1 METYIRLIA
10 VLIVGCRGVNVL
22 LRAKPIRFVL
32 QCCTFFLKKGKLI
45 IWEGF
50 GGLQKALCFN
60 PIHTNIWHSF
70 SLELLAA
77 LL

>member
-22 LRAKPIRFVL
+22 LRAKPIRFDS
-32 QCCTFFLKKGKLI
+32 QSCTFLSKKGNLI
-45 IWEGF
+45 IREGF
-50 GGLQKALCFN
+50 GRLQKALSFSA
-60 PIHTNIWHSF
+60 IWTIVRHSF

-77 LL
+77 LP

>member
-10 VLIVGCRGVNVL
+10 VLIIGCRGVNVL

-32 QCCTFFLKKGKLI
+32 RSCTFFLKKGKLI
-45 IWEGF
+45 IREGF

-60 PIHTNIWHSF
+60 PIHTNIRHSF
-70 SLELLAA
+70 SLELLAT